1 MISFTKKNLLLT
13 SNDDNFLGY
22 YLVYEEI
29 VKIFIEKIE
38 DKLQIPPNDTIIQDI
53 PHHTFDAAGEMFTY
67 LSFCPN
73 EFLRS
78 KLTKAFLQY
87 ISRANLTDL
96 IMFLNKIKGK
106 SIELGR
112 CSKLVNLNLT

>member
-1 MISFTKKNLLLT
+1 MCT
-13 SNDDNFLGY
+13 SPNFLGY

-38 DKLQIPPNDTIIQDI
+38 DKLQIPSNDTIIQDI
-53 PHHTFDAAGEMFTY
+53 PQNTLDAAGEMFTY
-67 LSFCPN
+67 LSFCPD

-78 KLTKAFLQY
+78 KLLKAFIQY
-87 ISRANLTDL
+87 ISKANLRDL

-106 SIELGR
+106 SIKLGR
-112 CSKLVNLNLT
+112 CS